1 MLFVDIPRTYE
12 KQIGK
17 TVYIVTSEPKQDTR
31 DSIYDVFYRL
41 ITRDIESIDLS
52 ESTE

>member
-17 TVYIVTSEPKQDTR
+17 TIYVVTSEPKQDSR
-31 DSIYDVFYRL
+31 DTIFDGFYRL
-41 ITRDIESIDLS
+41 ITRDIESIDLL

>member
-12 KQIGK
+12 
-17 TVYIVTSEPKQDTR
+17 KQDTR

-41 ITRDIESIDLS
+41 VTRDIESIDLS
-52 ESTE
+52 ESAE